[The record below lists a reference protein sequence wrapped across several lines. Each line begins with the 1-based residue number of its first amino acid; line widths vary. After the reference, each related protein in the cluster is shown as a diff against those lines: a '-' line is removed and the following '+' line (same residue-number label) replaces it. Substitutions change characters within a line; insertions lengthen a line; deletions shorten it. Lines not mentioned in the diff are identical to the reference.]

1 MIGIYKWKLHIF
13 LFFFS
18 GVCQLFFYSTFFL
31 SNEKNKLTSTKTMW
45 ENFKNS
51 QFHSLLNSVD
61 YANLWTLEFISKYCR
76 YKNILTNSYHYSFIT
91 SEHYRHNA
99 SKQLFNKSACGPIK
113 YNLLYINAI
122 QLHFWNPVYN
132 HYKDGSTP
140 SNYTRHKHRWKTS
153 RLEWMS
159 PWPLTFD
166 ITRPLELQLTKKT
179 IMYRVHKPSTSE
191 LWQWIYDIFLLPSLL
206 CVRTWRATQEQINHY
221 NKIYIFH

>member
-13 LFFFS
+13 LFFFFFR
-18 GVCQLFFYSTFFL
+18 GVPIIFFSTFFL
-31 SNEKNKLTSTKTMW
+31 SNEKNKLTSTETMW
-45 ENFKNS
+45 EIFKNS
-51 QFHSLLNSVD
+51 QFHSVLKSVD
-61 YANLWTLEFISKYCR
+61 YANLWTSESFPNTAP

-191 LWQWIYDIFLLPSLL
+191 LWQWI
-206 CVRTWRATQEQINHY
+206 
-221 NKIYIFH
+221 

>member
-1 MIGIYKWKLHIF
+1 MLIF
-13 LFFFS
+13 EL
-18 GVCQLFFYSTFFL
+18 Q
-31 SNEKNKLTSTKTMW
+31 
-45 ENFKNS
+45 NS
-51 QFHSLLNSVD
+51 FPNT
-61 YANLWTLEFISKYCR
+61 AP

-191 LWQWIYDIFLLPSLL
+191 LRQWIDDFLTTIPVVCYNLEGYTRADKSLQQNL
-206 CVRTWRATQEQINHY
+206 RFPLSLEFFASFSFIILYLSVYSPWI
-221 NKIYIFH
+221 I

>member
-1 MIGIYKWKLHIF
+1 MLIF
-13 LFFFS
+13 ELP
-18 GVCQLFFYSTFFL
+18 
-31 SNEKNKLTSTKTMW
+31 
-45 ENFKNS
+45 NS
-51 QFHSLLNSVD
+51 FPNT
-61 YANLWTLEFISKYCR
+61 AP

-221 NKIYIFH
+221 NKIYVFH

>member
-1 MIGIYKWKLHIF
+1 M
-13 LFFFS
+13 
-18 GVCQLFFYSTFFL
+18 CQLFSYSTFFL
-31 SNEKNKLTSTKTMW
+31 SNEKNKLTSTETMW
-45 ENFKNS
+45 EIFKNS
-51 QFHSLLNSVD
+51 QFHSVLKSVD
-61 YANLWTLEFISKYCR
+61 YANLWTSEFISKYCP
-76 YKNILTNSYHYSFIT
+76 LTNSYHYSFIT

-221 NKIYIFH
+221 NKIYVFH